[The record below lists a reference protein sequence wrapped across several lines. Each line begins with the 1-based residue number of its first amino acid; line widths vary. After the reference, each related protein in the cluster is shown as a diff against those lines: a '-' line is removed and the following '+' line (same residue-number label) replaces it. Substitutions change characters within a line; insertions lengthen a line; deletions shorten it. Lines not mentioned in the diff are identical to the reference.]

1 MMDTS
6 RHPWTA
12 PALRRLSRALA
23 LLVLCTCAAQTQAQ
37 DMVVIANKDNPG
49 QLDQTYIRQLYTG
62 AVRGWPDGSPV
73 LVLDLPEGSPERELF
88 ATAIVGRSSAN
99 LRAIWAQNIFTGR
112 GLPPKVLANE
122 AEVKRMVATHRH
134 AIGYVRASQVDASV
148 RVLLP

>member
-1 MMDTS
+1 MNTDRNPS
-6 RHPWTA
+6 TA
-12 PALRRLSRALA
+12 RALCRLGRALA
-23 LLVLCTCAAQTQAQ
+23 FLCACATLALAQAQ

-49 QLDQTYIRQLYTG
+49 QLDQSYIRQLYTG

-112 GLPPKVLANE
+112 GLPPKVLASE
-122 AEVKRMVATHRH
+122 ADVKRMVATHRN
-134 AIGYVRASQVDASV
+134 AIGYVRATQVDASV
-148 RVLLP
+148 RILLP